1 MRDFLLVVCIVA
13 ACLSQLMWC
22 MSDKS
27 DAVCQRII
35 KVELHYDM
43 LSKLRWSPLT
53 VESLNAAESSA
64 KQNATWTAEF
74 SISVE
79 ILCMTLR
86 VAQGHHQ
93 K

>member
-1 MRDFLLVVCIVA
+1 
-13 ACLSQLMWC
+13 

-43 LSKLRWSPLT
+43 LDKLGWSPLT

-64 KQNATWTAEF
+64 KQNAAWTDEF
-74 SISVE
+74 SASVE

>member
-1 MRDFLLVVCIVA
+1 MSWRMRDFLLVVCTQQLDVMSWRMRDFLLVVCIVA

-64 KQNATWTAEF
+64 KQN
-74 SISVE
+74 V
-79 ILCMTLR
+79 R
-86 VAQGHHQ
+86 
-93 K
+93 